1 MVGKTVVYY
10 GYLGEEGTEEDVLRK
25 RLGFMETQLKWLAE
39 LIAPLS
45 EQVDVLVAYLAPKA
59 WDDAVRAAASRRGF
73 RIDPACA
80 ADEERRN
87 RFEYPGFRA
96 MKALAQA
103 SAPDDLIYYC
113 HSKGIVQ
120 LSPTKMGLFRL
131 HTEVGLTADLGTMI
145 ADPTITRAG
154 IFPSKRGWCWHN
166 FFWVKAGHMA
176 GLAVEESTDRYHFE
190 ALIGDYDDIEGYK
203 GVLPLID
210 RLPFDATGIEPRPWY
225 RPAETGSPTL
235 TATCGRY
242 AAMPSPA
249 SSPGL
254 E

>member
-1 MVGKTVVYY
+1 MIRKSVVYY
-10 GYLGEEGTEEDVLRK
+10 GYLGEEGTDDEILRQ
-25 RLGFMETQLKWLAE
+25 RLGFMEVQLQWLAD
-39 LIAPLS
+39 LITLS
-45 EQVDVLVAYLAPKA
+45 PEPIDVLVAYLAPTP
-59 WDDAVRAAASRRGF
+59 WDDAVRAIASRRGF
-73 RIDPACA
+73 RIDPACS
-80 ADEERRN
+80 ADDERRN

-96 MKALAQA
+96 MKALALTA
-103 SAPDDLIYYC
+103 APDDLIYYC

-131 HTEVGLTADLGTMI
+131 HSHVGLTADLSAMI
-145 ADPTITRAG
+145 ADPAITRAG

-166 FFWVKAGHMA
+166 FFWIKAGHMA
-176 GLAVEESTDRYHFE
+176 ALPVEESADRYHFE

-210 RLPFDATGIEPRPWY
+210 RLPFDATGIEARPWY

-249 SSPGL
+249 PRPGS